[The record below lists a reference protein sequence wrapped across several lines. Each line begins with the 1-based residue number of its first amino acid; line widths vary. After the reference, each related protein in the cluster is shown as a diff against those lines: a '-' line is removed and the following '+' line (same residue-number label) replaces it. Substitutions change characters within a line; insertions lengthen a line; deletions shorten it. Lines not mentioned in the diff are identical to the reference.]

1 MAFDFN
7 KQFEKMMREYDV
19 TEVVLLGHMNPD
31 GDAAGSVMGLAHY
44 IKVNYPQYTAWPF
57 LSDKLDKGPK
67 KQVMED
73 DFCSFLSVRLASER
87 YAVIVCDTATLKRLI
102 GMKIL
107 PAGSGFDDH

>member
-44 IKVNYPQYTAWPF
+44 IKGIIPSIQHGLFCQINWIKARRNRSWRMRF
-57 LSDKLDKGPK
+57 LLL
-67 KQVMED
+67 
-73 DFCSFLSVRLASER
+73 LSVRSWR
-87 YAVIVCDTATLKRLI
+87 LK
-102 GMKIL
+102 GMR
-107 PAGSGFDDH
+107 

>member
-44 IKVNYPQYTAWPF
+44 IKVNYP
-57 LSDKLDKGPK
+57 S
-67 KQVMED
+67 
-73 DFCSFLSVRLASER
+73 
-87 YAVIVCDTATLKRLI
+87 I
-102 GMKIL
+102 
-107 PAGSGFDDH
+107 